1 MSAPMPPAVLA
12 PGQDEEC
19 ARAPLGLWTAIALVV
34 GTMIGSGVFVL
45 PAMLAP
51 FGAASLLG
59 WGLSLAGSIAI
70 ALVFAW
76 LASGI
81 SRSGGPY
88 AYAHAAFGDRV
99 GFIVAWSYWVCVW
112 VGNAALA
119 VAFAGSLGAVFPGLV
134 ATPARG
140 ALCAFAALAA
150 TTATNLVGLRETG
163 WSQILL
169 TLLKFVPLALFA
181 IVGLFYVRV
190 GDYVPVNPSG
200 QSAWQIASV
209 VGAMTMW
216 AFLGLEAA
224 SVPSGSIRD
233 AKRNVPRAT
242 IIGVLLAGFATML
255 ACTVVIG
262 LLPRDQL
269 QASAAPMAD
278 AARHLWGGWA
288 GTSVGIVAA
297 ISCFGA
303 LNGLVMLQG
312 QTSLAGARD
321 GIFPKVFARL
331 DAQGTPAA
339 GVLIGSA
346 LAALL
351 MLTNYSKSLVG
362 LFAFS
367 ALLSTAA
374 CLLPYAFC
382 AAAWWKLHPDAPLLR
397 RLVAIVAFVYSLWAI
412 SGTGK
417 EPLFWGAALLVAG
430 IPVYIWSRRA

>member
-1 MSAPMPPAVLA
+1 MSAAAQDAVPPSGDAA
-12 PGQDEEC
+12 QG
-19 ARAPLGLWTAIALVV
+19 AHAPLGLWTAIALVV

-45 PAMLAP
+45 PATLAP
-51 FGAASLLG
+51 YGAASLLG
-59 WGLSLAGSIAI
+59 WGLSLGGSICI

-76 LASGI
+76 LATGI
-81 SRSGGPY
+81 TRSGGAY
-88 AYAHAAFGDRV
+88 AYAHEAFGGRV

-140 ALCAFAALAA
+140 ALCAFAALAVS
-150 TTATNLVGLRETG
+150 TGINVVGVRETG
-163 WSQILL
+163 RSQILL
-169 TLLKFVPLALFA
+169 TLLKFLPLALFA
-181 IVGLFYVRV
+181 LVGLMYVRV

-200 QSAWQIASV
+200 QSAWQIAST
-209 VGAMTMW
+209 VGALTMW

-233 AKRNVPRAT
+233 PARNVPRAT
-242 IIGVLLAGFATML
+242 IIGVLLAGLATML

-262 LLPRDQL
+262 LLPREQL

-278 AARHLWGGWA
+278 AARRLWGSWA
-288 GTSVGIVAA
+288 GTGVGIVAA

-321 GIFPKVFARL
+321 RVFPKVFARL
-331 DAQGTPAA
+331 DRDGTPAV
-339 GVLIGSA
+339 GIVIGSV
-346 LAALL
+346 LASLL

-362 LFAFS
+362 LFTFS

-382 AAAWWKLHPDAPLLR
+382 AAAWWKLHPSAPVLR
-397 RLVAIVAFVYSLWAI
+397 RAVAIIAFGYSLWAI
-412 SGTGK
+412 AGTGK
-417 EPLFWGAALLVAG
+417 EPLFWGAALLAAG
-430 IPVYIWSRRA
+430 LPVYWWSRRA